1 MGVFIMIKLVK
12 TFIVAAGLGLA
23 FAAPASSATI
33 NWTTDAPAA
42 DSGVIAATT
51 KVGSVLENQTSSVVN
66 EYRSPWQG
74 TALDGVGTYTAVQED
89 SYASYVFDQTY
100 SSVDFLWSSVD
111 EYNGLE
117 FYYQGSW
124 VDALYGDDAQL
135 DSVTKGV
142 GFIVASVM
150 ASGLFD
156 EIRFTSG
163 TNAFEYANMTVSAVP
178 LPAALPL
185 YGAGLAALGFIGW
198 RKRRKAA
205 AAA

>member
-1 MGVFIMIKLVK
+1 MIKLFK
-12 TFIVAAGLGLA
+12 SFIIAAGLGFA
-23 FAAPASSATI
+23 FVASANAATL
-33 NWTTDAPAA
+33 NWTTDTPTE
-42 DSGVIAATT
+42 DSGVIGATT
-51 KVGSVLENQTSSVVN
+51 KIGSVIENLTSSTVN

-74 TALDGVGTYTAVQED
+74 TSLDGVGTYTAVQED
-89 SYASYVFDQTY
+89 SYASYVFDKTY
-100 SSVDFLWSSVD
+100 SSVDFMWGSVD

-124 VDALYGDDAQL
+124 VDALYGDDAQFGGV
-135 DSVTKGV
+135 SKGV

-150 ASGLFD
+150 ASGIFD

-185 YGAGLAALGFIGW
+185 YGAGLAVLGFIGW

-205 AAA
+205 AV

>member
-1 MGVFIMIKLVK
+1 M
-12 TFIVAAGLGLA
+12 
-23 FAAPASSATI
+23 
-33 NWTTDAPAA
+33 
-42 DSGVIAATT
+42 
-51 KVGSVLENQTSSVVN
+51 N

-100 SSVDFLWSSVD
+100 SSVDFLWGSVD

-135 DSVTKGV
+135 DSV
-142 GFIVASVM
+142 
-150 ASGLFD
+150 
-156 EIRFTSG
+156 